1 MENPPEITT
10 HKFPKSV
17 KSIIKV
23 PYSKYKIEAEPVS
36 EDEPESPE
44 KEIQIAVDE
53 MLPEQVIEEPRS
65 TLDDVQYLW
74 NETPLETELHEM
86 D

>member
-1 MENPPEITT
+1 M
-10 HKFPKSV
+10 

-44 KEIQIAVDE
+44 KEVHIDVDE
-53 MLPEQVIEEPRS
+53 MLPEQMIEEPKS
-65 TLDDVQYLW
+65 TIEEV
-74 NETPLETELHEM
+74 
-86 D
+86 